1 MERRQIVNENY
12 LGCQDSCHV
21 VRQERLYSDDLERA
35 IENLKRQVRE
45 KEKKIKQFES
55 IRKHIKNDLND
66 EIIDEFFK
74 VFEEIVE
81 SNMPIYNSIRDK
93 VSSFEK
99 IEAVFLHSKEELYDL
114 WFIIEENNFDLKHK
128 ISEIFCEIVESYDSL
143 VFDIMILTNENV
155 DLDELKQESYK
166 TIYIKN

>member
-1 MERRQIVNENY
+1 MERRQIVDENY

-21 VRQERLYSDDLERA
+21 IRQERSQSDDLERVV
-35 IENLKRQVRE
+35 EDLKRQLRE
-45 KEKKIKQFES
+45 KEKKIKGFES
-55 IRKHIKNDLND
+55 VKEYIKNDLND

-81 SNMPIYNSIRDK
+81 GNMPIYNSIRDK
-93 VSSFEK
+93 VSSYEK
-99 IEAVFLHSKEELYDL
+99 IKAVFLHSKEELYDL

-128 ISEIFCEIVESYDSL
+128 ISEIFCEIVDSYDSL
-143 VFDIMILTNENV
+143 VFDIMVLTNENV
-155 DLDELKQESYK
+155 DLDELEQESYK